1 MIEFIIYLWISVA
14 IHQQKKKEKKRRNTN
29 EMNKKN
35 FVQILFY
42 ILMFLYMNTRAKIII
57 SQMHMLNDK
66 FSSGLE
72 NASLNY
78 TVHRADYK

>member
-1 MIEFIIYLWISVA
+1 VLQLIN
-14 IHQQKKKEKKRRNTN
+14 KKKQKTKKRNTN

-42 ILMFLYMNTRAKIII
+42 IWMFLYMNKRAKIII

-78 TVHRADYK
+78 TVHRADHK

>member
-1 MIEFIIYLWISVA
+1 MLQFIN
-14 IHQQKKKEKKRRNTN
+14 KKEKKRRNTN

-42 ILMFLYMNTRAKIII
+42 IWMFLYMNTRAKIII

-78 TVHRADYK
+78 TVHRTDYK

>member
-1 MIEFIIYLWISVA
+1 MQLIN
-14 IHQQKKKEKKRRNTN
+14 KKKQKTKKRNTN

-42 ILMFLYMNTRAKIII
+42 IWMFLYMNTRAKIII

-78 TVHRADYK
+78 TVHRADHK

>member
-1 MIEFIIYLWISVA
+1 VLQLIN
-14 IHQQKKKEKKRRNTN
+14 KKKQKTKKRNTN

-42 ILMFLYMNTRAKIII
+42 IWMFLYMNTRAKIII

-66 FSSGLE
+66 YSSGLE

-78 TVHRADYK
+78 TVHRADHK

>member
-1 MIEFIIYLWISVA
+1 MLQLINNNKKN
-14 IHQQKKKEKKRRNTN
+14 KKKRNTN
-29 EMNKKN
+29 EMNKKT

-42 ILMFLYMNTRAKIII
+42 IWMFFYMNTRAKIII
-57 SQMHMLNDK
+57 SQMHMLSDK

-78 TVHRADYK
+78 TVHRADHK

>member
-14 IHQQKKKEKKRRNTN
+14 INQQQKKIKKRRNTN

-42 ILMFLYMNTRAKIII
+42 IWMFLYMNTRAKIII
-57 SQMHMLNDK
+57 SQMHMLNDQ
-66 FSSGLE
+66 FSSGFE

-78 TVHRADYK
+78 TVHRADHK

>member
-1 MIEFIIYLWISVA
+1 MLQLIN
-14 IHQQKKKEKKRRNTN
+14 KKKQKTKKRNTN

-42 ILMFLYMNTRAKIII
+42 IWMFLYMNTRAKIII

-78 TVHRADYK
+78 TVHRADHK

>member
-1 MIEFIIYLWISVA
+1 
-14 IHQQKKKEKKRRNTN
+14 
-29 EMNKKN
+29 MNKKN

-42 ILMFLYMNTRAKIII
+42 IWMFLYMNTRAKIII

>member
-1 MIEFIIYLWISVA
+1 MLQLIN
-14 IHQQKKKEKKRRNTN
+14 KKKQKTKKRNTN

-42 ILMFLYMNTRAKIII
+42 IWMFLYMNKRAKIII

-78 TVHRADYK
+78 TVHRADHK